1 VTVVNAMGANVVV
14 KVAHVSDHL
23 PAGTPRF
30 SVDDRRAQLAQR
42 RRGIARR
49 FRR

>member
-1 VTVVNAMGANVVV
+1 VTVAEIF
-14 KVAHVSDHL
+14 DHL
-23 PAGTPRF
+23 PADTPRF
-30 SVDDRRAQLAQR
+30 SADDRRAQIASR